1 MSQIGTGLAKKH
13 TVIAHSRPP
22 TRRLAA
28 LDGALY
34 AYGRPGMQT
43 LPRLELQCFG
53 APTARVDGHDA
64 PPQVLWH
71 KHLAL
76 LVYLALSPNR
86 TRTRSHLL
94 GLLWP
99 EKPESQARHSLNEA
113 LSRLRVDLGSS
124 RFTSAADALTLAD
137 GALEVDA
144 LRFDALADRDPAAAV
159 GMVHGDF
166 LEGFDVDGA
175 PTFEHWATGRRAY
188 YHARV
193 AAGVLSCGEEALAR
207 ARYSDACSAA
217 RRALSLEPYSE
228 RAITLLMQ
236 SAALSGDTAG
246 ALAAFHEFSAR
257 IAAEIH
263 ERPGRALAG
272 LADRIRAGRG
282 PSRRPDEK
290 RERSAL
296 VGRESLHRSVFGLV
310 AEGMRQG
317 TRALLIVGDPG
328 TGKTRLLTEC
338 MERLAL
344 DGATVAVTRPL
355 DSDQDVSWSTLRAL
369 LRTGLLKAP
378 GSAGTDPGALGVLG
392 RLVPEAA
399 EGIPGLERADV
410 AQVAAALASLL
421 HALAEEH
428 PVGLGVCDAQYSDG
442 PSLDALG
449 AAIAQLPGT
458 SVVAVLTTSPT
469 WDQVPAELLRL
480 RAEIGRSLPGL
491 EVRLEPLS
499 HAETR
504 QLVFQRSSWC
514 ANDEERER
522 LARRVFFETS
532 GNAFLVTTLLR
543 ALADASPFRAEV
555 LSWPPPGGTD
565 DSPLPISV
573 PQLARRAMTARIA
586 SLDQPTQRVLQ
597 AASIGAAA
605 IDVELVAALT
615 GLPRAAVEDALA
627 VLERAR
633 LVTYEGDRYT
643 IAAPLI
649 AQVVLA
655 EWLLPGER
663 HILRDHAITAL
674 NSRSDVQSRLL
685 RVQLMAL
692 DRAGAP
698 AFDEA
703 IALAKA
709 ALAAGTRRT
718 ASQAL
723 AAATR
728 AVPTDDAPRR
738 QLLAALQAALP
749 SAADS

>member
-1 MSQIGTGLAKKH
+1 MH
-13 TVIAHSRPP
+13 
-22 TRRLAA
+22 
-28 LDGALY
+28 
-34 AYGRPGMQT
+34 T

-113 LSRLRVDLGSS
+113 LSRLRVDLGSG
-124 RFTSAADALTLAD
+124 RFKSTADALTLAD

-144 LRFDALADRDPAAAV
+144 LRFEALADRDPSTAV
-159 GMVHGDF
+159 GIVQGDF

-175 PTFEHWATGRRAY
+175 PGFEQWATERRAH

-193 AAGVLSCGEEALAR
+193 AAGVLSGGEEALAK
-207 ARYSDACSAA
+207 ARYSDACAGG
-217 RRALSLEPYSE
+217 RKALSLEPFSE
-228 RAITLLMQ
+228 RAIKLLMQ
-236 SAALSGDTAG
+236 ATALSGDTAG

-257 IAAEIH
+257 IAAKIH
-263 ERPGRALAG
+263 ERPGRALTD
-272 LADRIRAGRG
+272 LAERIRAGRG
-282 PSRRPDEK
+282 PSRRPGAK
-290 RERSAL
+290 RERSPL
-296 VGRESLHRSVFGLV
+296 VGREALHRTVFGLV
-310 AEGMRQG
+310 TEGMHQG
-317 TRALLIVGDPG
+317 PRTLLIVGDPG

-338 MERLAL
+338 MDRLSL

-369 LRTGLLKAP
+369 LRTGLLKTP
-378 GSAGTDPGALGVLG
+378 GSAGTDPAALAVLG
-392 RLVPEAA
+392 RLVPDAA
-399 EGIPGLERADV
+399 EAVPGQEPADV

-421 HALAEEH
+421 HALAGEH

-469 WDQVPAELLRL
+469 WDDVPAELLRL

-499 HAETR
+499 AAETR
-504 QLVFQRSSWC
+504 QLVFQRSRWC

-532 GNAFLVTTLLR
+532 GNPFLVTTLLR
-543 ALADASPFRAEV
+543 ALADASPFRTEV
-555 LSWPPPGGTD
+555 LSWPPAGGTD

-573 PQLARRAMTARIA
+573 PQLARRAITASIA
-586 SLDQPTQRVLQ
+586 GLNQPTQRVLQ
-597 AASIGAAA
+597 AATIGAAA

-615 GLPRAAVEDALA
+615 GLPQAVVEDALA
-627 VLERAR
+627 ALEHAR
-633 LVTYEGDRYT
+633 LVTFEGDRYT

-663 HILRDHAITAL
+663 HTLRAHAITAL
-674 NSRSDVQSRLL
+674 DSRSDVPSRLL
-685 RVQLMAL
+685 RVQLMVL
-692 DRAGAP
+692 DRPGAP

-703 IALAKA
+703 IALAKEA
-709 ALAAGTRRT
+709 IAAGTRRT
-718 ASQAL
+718 AYQAL
-723 AAATR
+723 AAAGR
-728 AVPTDDAPRR
+728 AVPADDPPRR
-738 QLLAALQAALP
+738 QLLATLHAALP
-749 SAADS
+749 SPTES

>member
-1 MSQIGTGLAKKH
+1 
-13 TVIAHSRPP
+13 
-22 TRRLAA
+22 
-28 LDGALY
+28 
-34 AYGRPGMQT
+34 MQT

-99 EKPESQARHSLNEA
+99 EKPESRARHSLNEA
-113 LSRLRVDLGSS
+113 LSRLRVDLGSA
-124 RFTSAADALTLAD
+124 RFMSAADALTLAD

-175 PTFEHWATGRRAY
+175 PTFEQWATERRAY
-188 YHARV
+188 YHGRV
-193 AAGVLSCGEEALAR
+193 AAGVLSGGEAALAQ
-207 ARYSDACSAA
+207 ARYADVCSAA
-217 RRALSLEPYSE
+217 RRALSFEPYSE

-236 SAALSGDTAG
+236 AAALSGDTAG
-246 ALAAFHEFSAR
+246 ALAAFHEFGAR
-257 IAAEIH
+257 MAAEIH
-263 ERPGRALAG
+263 EGPGRALRD
-272 LADRIRAGRG
+272 LAERIRASRG
-282 PSRRPDEK
+282 PARRPGS
-290 RERSAL
+290 RPERSPL
-296 VGRESLHRSVFGLV
+296 VGRESLHRTVFGLV
-310 AEGMRQG
+310 AEGMGQG
-317 TRALLIVGDPG
+317 PRTLLIVGDPG

-338 MERLAL
+338 MDRLAL

-355 DSDQDVSWSTLRAL
+355 DCDQDVSWSTLCAL
-369 LRTGLLKAP
+369 LRTGLLKTP
-378 GSAGTDPGALGVLG
+378 GSAGTDPAALALLG
-392 RLVPEAA
+392 RLLPDAA
-399 EGIPGLERADV
+399 EGTPGLAPADV

-421 HALAEEH
+421 HAVAEEH

-449 AAIAQLPGT
+449 AAIAQLPGM

-491 EVRLEPLS
+491 EVRLQPLS
-499 HAETR
+499 QAETR
-504 QLVFQRSSWC
+504 QLVFQDSSWC
-514 ANDEERER
+514 ANDAERER
-522 LARRVFFETS
+522 LARRVYFETS
-532 GNAFLVTTLLR
+532 GNPFLVTTLLR

-565 DSPLPISV
+565 ESPLPISV
-573 PQLARRAMTARIA
+573 PQLARRAITARVA
-586 SLDQPTQRVLQ
+586 QLNQPTQRVLQ
-597 AASIGAAA
+597 AATIGAAA
-605 IDVELVAALT
+605 IDLELVAALT
-615 GLPRAAVEDALA
+615 GLPRAAVEEALA
-627 VLERAR
+627 TLEHAR
-633 LVTYEGDRYT
+633 LVTFEGDRYT
-643 IAAPLI
+643 VAAPLI

-663 HILRDHAITAL
+663 HVLRDHAITAL
-674 NSRSDVQSRLL
+674 NSKSDVPSRLL

-692 DRAGAP
+692 DRPGAA

-703 IALAKA
+703 IALAQA
-709 ALAAGTRRT
+709 AMAAGTRRM
-718 ASQAL
+718 ACQAL
-723 AAATR
+723 AAAAR
-728 AVPTDDAPRR
+728 AVPADDAARR
-738 QLLAALQAALP
+738 QLLATVQAALAAP
-749 SAADS
+749 SDS